1 MKTWW
6 NSWFVHKNVK
16 MIHQYKLKKTKAK
29 IERRNL
35 KLFWTLQKKSNL
47 YSSKFPSLAEC
58 EVKQKNALHIK
69 SDKIFEIRFHVVKAV
84 LQQHYMIIAILLTC
98 ASYVIWHI
106 WLHLTHSIWQIQ
118 LWCPRSKWNMGEI
131 LAFSGLKMMMKSGL
145 GKIFLK
151 FLHALTMLFLLLNLF
166 KMIKIQ

>member
-1 MKTWW
+1 MSVANFGNQSLSTEVLSSCDFCIKTDILNLPPLFFSFQVCKINWTVKSGIM
-6 NSWFVHKNVK
+6 NENLIRSWFVHKNVK

-69 SDKIFEIRFHVVKAV
+69 SDKNIWSKISCSESCIATTLYDYFH
-84 LQQHYMIIAILLTC
+84 LLDNAT
-98 ASYVIWHI
+98 V
-106 WLHLTHSIWQIQ
+106 Q
-118 LWCPRSKWNMGEI
+118 LPAC
-131 LAFSGLKMMMKSGL
+131 
-145 GKIFLK
+145 
-151 FLHALTMLFLLLNLF
+151 
-166 KMIKIQ
+166 

>member
-58 EVKQKNALHIK
+58 EVKQKNTLHIK
-69 SDKIFEIRFHVVKAV
+69 SDKNIWNKISCSESCIATALYDYCHFIDLCILCHMTQMAAFKVHIFWEGHK
-84 LQQHYMIIAILLTC
+84 ILRNLP
-98 ASYVIWHI
+98 
-106 WLHLTHSIWQIQ
+106 LHTDQ
-118 LWCPRSKWNMGEI
+118 
-131 LAFSGLKMMMKSGL
+131 
-145 GKIFLK
+145 
-151 FLHALTMLFLLLNLF
+151 NLV
-166 KMIKIQ
+166 